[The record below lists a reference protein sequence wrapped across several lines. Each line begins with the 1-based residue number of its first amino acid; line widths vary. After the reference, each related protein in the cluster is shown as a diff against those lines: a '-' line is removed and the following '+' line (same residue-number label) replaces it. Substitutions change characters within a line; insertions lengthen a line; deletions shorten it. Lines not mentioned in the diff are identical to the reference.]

1 MDYKIG
7 YKTKPKEIRKNGIV
21 IFTDG
26 TNDIL
31 PNETT
36 CLAYGYKY
44 NDGICRAYTPTM
56 VTEQKKSSEG
66 TSTLGGSNQTTK
78 SHNTQ
83 IVGEGNDVNEV
94 TNSFVVGE
102 ENVIEKNSNN
112 SVVFGSMGKAT
123 HLNEFCIGGGSFNS
137 EAGLTQYSVLQ
148 LSNKS
153 TGTAD
158 VDLNLESEATGTE
171 ITLPANSVTTYEIW
185 LSGLVT
191 GGSSGTPGDYD
202 TMEYHGTIRCGNTGT
217 LTHNAKITRQLGRT
231 GSLATKTIDTA
242 TAYTLKIQVA
252 GLSNVTSQWHAVVKL
267 HINKTNAVTF

>member
-102 ENVIEKNSNN
+102 ENVIEKNSNKVKEIVN
-112 SVVFGSMGKAT
+112 FPLSVPEG
-123 HLNEFCIGGGSFNS
+123 LN
-137 EAGLTQYSVLQ
+137 Y
-148 LSNKS
+148 
-153 TGTAD
+153 
-158 VDLNLESEATGTE
+158 
-171 ITLPANSVTTYEIW
+171 
-185 LSGLVT
+185 
-191 GGSSGTPGDYD
+191 
-202 TMEYHGTIRCGNTGT
+202 
-217 LTHNAKITRQLGRT
+217 
-231 GSLATKTIDTA
+231 
-242 TAYTLKIQVA
+242 
-252 GLSNVTSQWHAVVKL
+252 
-267 HINKTNAVTF
+267 